1 MKVKILIALT
11 VSSLIWGCG
20 SRYYLQ
26 RAKINTYKALARGA
40 KIDSLKTVTH
50 DTITV
55 QGIGD
60 VHTIK
65 EVTIDTVLLEKL
77 CPEIKTHQQQ
87 ITLQRLVC
95 PDVGIDTTYRINV
108 IVDGLKHPILV
119 HVVASSR
126 GGEVKYGLAVQ
137 PVKMGYRK
145 AVYSENVTPGEG
157 GIKWWHVVI
166 VGLVCL
172 VIGYVLGKIF
182 SVGVKL

>member
-1 MKVKILIALT
+1 MKFKILIALI
-11 VSSLIWGCG
+11 SLLFLSCNN
-20 SRYYLQ
+20 RYYLQ

-60 VHTIK
+60 VRTIK

-108 IVDGLKHPILV
+108 TVDGLKHPILV
-119 HVVASSR
+119 RVVASSR
-126 GGEVKYGLAVQ
+126 GGEVKYRLVVQ
-137 PVKMGYRK
+137 PVKMGYKK
-145 AVYSENVTPGEG
+145 AVYSENVSPGEV
-157 GIKWWHVVI
+157 GIKWWQVI
-166 VGLVCL
+166 IIAIVCVLVGFITGKVFS
-172 VIGYVLGKIF
+172 IGIKI
-182 SVGVKL
+182 